1 MSIFDRIRD
10 KIFARKPAPKPT
22 PIPTRP
28 AEAATRPAAAITRET
43 GTPLGT
49 STDPAV
55 NPAAPT
61 SRLVSAPVDVEQVL
75 LEMMAE
81 KGNPNLN
88 WRTSVADLMRLLD
101 LDPSLENRQELAR
114 ELGYT
119 GATDGS
125 AEMNIW
131 LYKAVMKQLAANGG
145 EVPAS
150 MKD

>member
-28 AEAATRPAAAITRET
+28 AEAATRPEAAITRQT

-49 STDPAV
+49 SQDPAV
-55 NPAAPT
+55 NPAAPA
-61 SRLVSAPVDVEQVL
+61 SRLVAEPVDVEKVL
-75 LEMMAE
+75 LEMMEE
-81 KGNPNLN
+81 KGNPHLN

-101 LDPSLENRQELAR
+101 LDPSLENRKELAR
-114 ELGYT
+114 ELGYS

-131 LYKAVMKQLAANGG
+131 LYKAVMQQLSANGG
-145 EVPAS
+145 KVPAS
-150 MKD
+150 LAD